1 MNDAGL
7 LHELL
12 DERARTTPDGR
23 AVTAGE
29 STLTHGELR
38 EASLRLAGWLDAVG
52 VRRGDRVALR
62 LPASAPTTAVLYA
75 VSRLGAA
82 FCVLHEQVRGPALEH
97 VLRDLE
103 PAVLLTDDPDAPAEV
118 AVYGSAEIG
127 RAAAEYAPI
136 VETPAV
142 ATTDTVCLIYTSG
155 STSLPKAVVTE
166 HRQLLFAARAI
177 QSEIRYAPGDTV
189 FVPLP
194 LAFDYGLYQLF
205 LGAISGAH
213 ICLGAPAEGG
223 VALLRGLER
232 ARATVLAATPP
243 IAETLVWLL
252 GRARSIPG
260 TLRLLTTTGAAMP
273 AHTARALR
281 AALPALRL
289 QIMYGLTECK
299 RVAIMPPDED
309 LRRPGASGRP
319 LAGTEVVVLDPG
331 DIELPPGEI
340 GEFVVRGPHVM
351 AGYWRRAEQ
360 TERCFGDT
368 TDGRRFL
375 RTGDFGWLDADG
387 YLYLDGR
394 RDDVYK
400 ERGHR
405 VSVLEIEAAVR
416 EVPEVRSAA
425 VVPPGPDT
433 HAVLVVSGPVI
444 AAEVLT
450 RLRALIEPYKVPRR
464 CVVIETM
471 PLTGNG
477 KVDRAAVAELIGAV
491 RITS

>member
-1 MNDAGL
+1 MNGPRL

-12 DERARTTPDGR
+12 DDRARATPDTV
-23 AVTAGE
+23 AVTAGDT
-29 STLTHGELR
+29 SLTQDQLR
-38 EASLRLAGWLDAVG
+38 QASLRLAGWLSAIG
-52 VRRGDRVALR
+52 VRRGDRVVLR
-62 LPASAPTTAVLYA
+62 LPGSVLAPAVLYA
-75 VSRLGAA
+75 VSRIGAA
-82 FCVLHEQVRGPALEH
+82 FCVLHEQVRGPALDH
-97 VLRDLE
+97 VLSDLE
-103 PAVLLTDDPDAPAEV
+103 PAVLLTDDNSVPPGTT
-118 AVYGSAEIG
+118 VYDTAAIA
-127 RAAAEYAPI
+127 RAAAEHPPGA
-136 VETPAV
+136 ETAGIEDSDP
-142 ATTDTVCLIYTSG
+142 VCLIYTSG
-155 STSLPKAVVTE
+155 STSLPKAVITG

-177 QSEIRYAPGDTV
+177 AAEIRYTAADIV

-205 LGAISGAH
+205 LGAISGAR

-223 VALLRGLER
+223 VALLSGLER

-252 GRARSIPG
+252 GRARTTPA

-273 AHTARALR
+273 ALTARALR
-281 AALPALRL
+281 AALPGLRL

-299 RVAIMPPDED
+299 RVSIMPPDED

-319 LAGTEVVVLDPG
+319 LPGTEVAVLGPD
-331 DIELPPGEI
+331 DAVLPPGEI

-360 TERCFGDT
+360 TERCFGLTD
-368 TDGRRFL
+368 DGRRFL
-375 RTGDFGWLDADG
+375 RTGDFGRLDSDG
-387 YLYLDGR
+387 YLYVDGR

-416 EVPEVRSAA
+416 EVPGVRSAA
-425 VVPPGPDT
+425 VVPPGADA
-433 HAVLVVSGPVI
+433 HAVLVVSGPVT
-444 AAEVLT
+444 AAEVLA
-450 RLRALIEPYKVPRR
+450 RLRTLIEPYKVPRR
-464 CVVIETM
+464 CVVIGEM

-477 KVDRAAVAELIGAV
+477 KVDRAAVAELIGGV
-491 RITS
+491 RVTS